1 MSTTPTRRARIA
13 RALARFGVAAF
24 VAQLVALFIHR
35 VAAPMDPPD
44 PRTFPRAGDRFA
56 SRAEGFSQEVLSVDP
71 RGRVSLRLVIAPGAS
86 GPPKHHHRTFTERF
100 TVREGT
106 LSIEV
111 GPRVLQLSA
120 GESIEIAPGVAHR
133 PFNPGP
139 TPVIVE
145 GDAAMP
151 ITFAACLV
159 QLYKIM
165 DGHPDA
171 RGRTMP
177 LQLSVNDAQ
186 CDTHVDAMP
195 PAIERALP
203 WIIGPWARL
212 AGYRAWYRELSL
224 HP

>member
-1 MSTTPTRRARIA
+1 MSIARTRRARVA
-13 RALARFGVAAF
+13 RAVAKVF
-24 VAQLVALFIHR
+24 VVALVVQLVALLVHR

-56 SRAEGFSQEVLSVDP
+56 SRVEGFSQEVLRVDE

-86 GPPKHHHRTFTERF
+86 GPPRHRHQGFTERF
-100 TVREGT
+100 TVREGS

-111 GPRVLQLSA
+111 GPRVLRLAA
-120 GESIEIAPGVAHR
+120 GESLEIAPGVAHR
-133 PFNPGP
+133 PFNPGA

-145 GDAAMP
+145 ADAAMP
-151 ITFAACLV
+151 VTFSACLA

-171 RGRTMP
+171 RGRSMP

-186 CDTHVDAMP
+186 CDTHLDAMP
-195 PAIERALP
+195 PAVERALP
-203 WIIGPWARL
+203 WIVGPWARL